1 MKRINLDGFF
11 IVQNC
16 FIGLVK
22 VIMTVAD
29 LNEGMEMMGRNF
41 YRLVKDIHGLLI
53 FPVIHLLTCLPVE
66 VLTLPGV
73 YPPD

>member
-1 MKRINLDGFF
+1 MERINPDGFF

-16 FIGLVK
+16 FIDLVK

-41 YRLVKDIHGLLI
+41 PTR
-53 FPVIHLLTCLPVE
+53 
-66 VLTLPGV
+66 
-73 YPPD
+73 